1 MRGALIEIRRQT
13 RMQGGI
19 EMKKGYLFIVMVYNI
34 IISNDILNQLFYDTY
49 TIVVLVNKNLGF
61 LVIF

>member
-1 MRGALIEIRRQT
+1 
-13 RMQGGI
+13 MQGGI